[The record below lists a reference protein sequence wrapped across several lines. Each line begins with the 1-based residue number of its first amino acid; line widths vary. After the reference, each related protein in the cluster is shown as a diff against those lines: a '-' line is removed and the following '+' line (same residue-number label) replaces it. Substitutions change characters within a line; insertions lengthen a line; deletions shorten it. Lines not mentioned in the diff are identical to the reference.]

1 VDCHRALLTDVSAIL
16 YKSQIETV
24 HRLCGRNHVF
34 LRDWLRLSMNHDQEI
49 SERLDLVAGNIL
61 ALRTEIEDAR
71 PL

>member
-1 VDCHRALLTDVSAIL
+1 
-16 YKSQIETV
+16 
-24 HRLCGRNHVF
+24 
-34 LRDWLRLSMNHDQEI
+34 MNHDQEI